1 MDGIRPHRGPSAA
14 IGPVSPSPA
23 AQAPGLLPA
32 APLAASAHPA
42 IAGPDPAAVK
52 TPSHYL
58 SAALRRV
65 WLILA
70 VAVPLSTL
78 TSIWALRQPR
88 IYQAKAQIKV
98 EAPHYDQALST
109 LVSHS
114 VGQGDARVQE
124 TYAPN
129 LVAQLQ
135 SPMLAE
141 KVVANARLAPEL
153 SQLDDPAQELIVQN
167 IAVRQ
172 LNKTA
177 WYNVTLDGRDPALTK
192 RLLEAMLEELKI
204 MANKE
209 SRDKVDGTVE
219 SARQNLEQLRKEA
232 KQQSETMYAM
242 IKSLGSIGPGG
253 RSILETQYSNLGQS
267 LAQKQSRLVE
277 LSQKLMIAQYFDR
290 SPLENLTPQ
299 DRGRDERLASL
310 LVEKRQWIK
319 RLEALKG
326 KVRHF
331 NSDPAAREF
340 ASRLD
345 DVMAEIESLQALR
358 QPPEKLTMAADP
370 NEMLLEQQR
379 AEIEDDQAQ
388 LQDLLARIQQT
399 MPEQQRFLEL
409 MQDRHQT
416 SAKIAK
422 MEQDIASFE
431 ILAKSQNEP
440 VVIPANVVE
449 PTRPI
454 KPNRVVSIAMGL
466 IFSFGLGFALV
477 FALEHLDHSVRVPEH
492 VSHGLA
498 LPLLGV
504 VPRIVRTAKIHRGGH
519 LLTTASPDSLAAD
532 AFRNVRASLLGVAD
546 QVGPIVSLLVTSA
559 KAGDGKSTTA
569 LNLAA
574 TCARAG
580 ERTLLMDVDLRRPS
594 LNEVFPGED
603 PDDDEGDDDE
613 IEVGEAGLGLVDVLR
628 GAIPWQ
634 RALRRTELRNLDF
647 IATGDPTGV
656 PIEILGTLELRQLL
670 AALTHHYDRVIL
682 DGPAI
687 LGMADCRVLGR
698 MVDSSILVV
707 RAGAHQTVTLQRA
720 KAVLRQSSVEI
731 AGVVVNS
738 LREGL
743 KNWSSYGYGH
753 ASAHAS
759 LAAPAGDKRALPAA
773 REASMAGAGVEG

>member
-1 MDGIRPHRGPSAA
+1 MDEIRPHRGPSGA
-14 IGPVSPSPA
+14 IYPA
-23 AQAPGLLPA
+23 SQGAGAGGSAMLPGGFSA
-32 APLAASAHPA
+32 TPLQAHPGA
-42 IAGPDPAAVK
+42 LGPDLAAVK
-52 TPSHYL
+52 TPAHYV
-58 SAALRRV
+58 AAAWRRI

-70 VAVPLSTL
+70 IAVPLSIL
-78 TSIWALRQPR
+78 TSIHALRQPK
-88 IYQAKAQIKV
+88 IYQAKAEIKV
-98 EAPHYDQALST
+98 EPPHYDQALST
-109 LVSHS
+109 LVSHNAS
-114 VGQGDARVQE
+114 QSDPRSQE
-124 TYAPN
+124 KYAPN
-129 LVAQLQ
+129 LVARLQ
-135 SPMLAE
+135 SRGLAE
-141 KVVANARLAPEL
+141 MVVANARLAPEL
-153 SQLDDPAQELIVQN
+153 SQLDDPAQDLIVSN
-167 IAVRQ
+167 VGVRQ
-172 LNKTA
+172 VGKTE

-192 RLLEAMLEELKI
+192 RLLEALLEELKNS
-204 MANKE
+204 ANKE
-209 SRDKVDGTVE
+209 SREKVDGTIE
-219 SARQNLEQLRKEA
+219 YAQQNLDRLKDEQRR
-232 KQQSETMYAM
+232 QSETMAAM
-242 IKSLGSIGPGG
+242 LKTIGSIGPGG
-253 RSILETQYSNLGQS
+253 RSILEEQYVSLGQS
-267 LAQKQSRLVE
+267 LAQKQARVVE

-290 SPLENLTPQ
+290 SPLDNLQ
-299 DRGRDERLASL
+299 NLNRGGDERMAALLA
-310 LVEKRQWIK
+310 EKRQWIK
-319 RLEALKG
+319 RLTEMKG

-345 DVMAEIESLQALR
+345 DVQHEIESLQALR
-358 QPPEKLTMAADP
+358 QASERTALADP

-379 AEIEDDQAQ
+379 VEIDDDKAQ
-388 LQDLLARIQQT
+388 LQDLLARIQQG
-399 MPEQQRFLEL
+399 MPQQQKFLEL

-422 MEQDIASFE
+422 MEQDIDAFKV
-431 ILAKSQNEP
+431 LAKSQNEP
-440 VVIPANVVE
+440 VWVPANIVE
-449 PTRPI
+449 PTIPI
-454 KPNRVVSIAMGL
+454 KPNRMVSIAMGL
-466 IFSFGLGFALV
+466 IVSFGLGFALV

-504 VPRIVRTAKIHRGGH
+504 VPRIIRTARIYRGGH
-519 LLTTASPDSLAAD
+519 LLATASPDSLAAD

-580 ERTLLMDVDLRRPS
+580 ERTLLLDVDLRRPS
-594 LNEVFPGED
+594 LNDVFPEEEAA
-603 PDDDEGDDDE
+603 DDEDAE
-613 IEVGEAGLGLVDVLR
+613 ETGLGLVDVLR

-634 RALRRTELRNLDF
+634 RALRRTELHNLDF

-682 DGPAI
+682 DGPAV

-720 KAVLRQSSVEI
+720 KAVLQQSRVEI

-743 KNWSSYGYGH
+743 KNWSSYGY
-753 ASAHAS
+753 APPV
-759 LAAPAGDKRALPAA
+759 AALPAREKRAL
-773 REASMAGAGVEG
+773 AGAGVEG

>member
-14 IGPVSPSPA
+14 ISPA
-23 AQAPGLLPA
+23 SQGPAAPAQTAGLLPA
-32 APLAASAHPA
+32 APLSASAYPA
-42 IAGPDPAAVK
+42 MVGPDPAAVK
-52 TPSHYL
+52 TPAHYL

-88 IYQAKAQIKV
+88 IYQAKAMIKV

-109 LVSHS
+109 LVSHN
-114 VGQGDARVQE
+114 VGQGDARLQE
-124 TYAPN
+124 KYAPN

-153 SQLDDPAQELIVQN
+153 SQLDDPAQELIVRN

-172 LNKTA
+172 SGKTE
-177 WYNVTLDGRDPALTK
+177 WYSVTLDGRDPSLTK

-209 SRDKVDGTVE
+209 SRDKVEGTIN
-219 SARQNLEQLRKEA
+219 SAQQNLDRLRKEA

-242 IKSLGSIGPGG
+242 LKSLGSIGPGG
-253 RSILETQYSNLGQS
+253 RSILETQYANLGQS
-267 LAQKQSRLVE
+267 LAQKQARLVE

-290 SPLENLTPQ
+290 SPLEGLNNQ
-299 DRGRDERLASL
+299 DRGRDERLATL
-310 LVEKRQWIK
+310 LAEKRMWIK

-358 QPPEKLTMAADP
+358 AVPEKVQMAADP

-440 VVIPANVVE
+440 VVIPANVTE
-449 PTRPI
+449 PTKPI

-504 VPRIVRTAKIHRGGH
+504 VPRIVRTARNHRGGH

-594 LNEVFPGED
+594 LGDVFPGED
-603 PDDDEGDDDE
+603 DWEGDDAEAETAIETDE
-613 IEVGEAGLGLVDVLR
+613 SGLGLVDILR

-743 KNWSSYGYGH
+743 KNWSSYGY
-753 ASAHAS
+753 ASAS
-759 LAAPAGDKRALPAA
+759 LAAPASANRALPSV
-773 REASMAGAGVEG
+773 REEALATAER